1 MSEGNPGAPA
11 GPIVL
16 YDGVCALCN
25 GTVRFVLARDTARRI
40 RFAPLQGE
48 TARGF
53 LRKWGKTPDVLDT
66 FYLVRHAAAEGES
79 VSERGQ
85 AALLLF
91 EEIGGAWR
99 LLGRILRVL
108 PVRLMDFLYDFIARR
123 RYRWFGKYDACPVP
137 SAKDRD
143 RFLP

>member
-1 MSEGNPGAPA
+1 MESG

-16 YDGVCALCN
+16 YDGLCALCN
-25 GTVRFVLARDTARRI
+25 GTVRFALARDRARRF

-53 LRKWGKTPDVLDT
+53 LRKWGKEPEALDT
-66 FYLVRHAAAEGES
+66 FYVVLNSGTPEEKAAS
-79 VSERGQ
+79 RGQ

-91 EEIGGAWR
+91 EEIGGPWK
-99 LLGRILRVL
+99 LLGRILGVL
-108 PVRLMDFLYDFIARR
+108 PKRLLDSLYDFIARR
-123 RYRWFGKYDACPVP
+123 HSRWFGRYDSCPVP
-137 SAKDRD
+137 PAKDRD

>member
-1 MSEGNPGAPA
+1 MEEGGPG

-25 GTVRFVLARDTARRI
+25 GTVRFALARDRARRI

-53 LRKWGKTPDVLDT
+53 LRKWGKEPEVLDT
-66 FYLVRHAAAEGES
+66 FYLVLDSGTAGERVAS
-79 VSERGQ
+79 RGQ

-91 EEIGGAWR
+91 EEIGGVWR
-99 LLGRILRVL
+99 LLGRILRAL
-108 PVRLMDFLYDFIARR
+108 PVRLLDSVYDFIARR

-137 SAKDRD
+137 PAKDRD